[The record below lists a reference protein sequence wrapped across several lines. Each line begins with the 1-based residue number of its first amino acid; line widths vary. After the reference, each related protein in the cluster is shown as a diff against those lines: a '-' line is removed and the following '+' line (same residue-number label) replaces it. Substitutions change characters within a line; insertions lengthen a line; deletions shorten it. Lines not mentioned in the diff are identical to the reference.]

1 MHAYGCGFVGIRAAT
16 ITEVLSKKSNF
27 GPNSLL
33 KSARNFSIQEL
44 IYLTS
49 VYTVAW
55 GPLLLLNKTIFW
67 DDWVFETSSHE
78 VLRNIYSVRG
88 TPYEFWYWSTGWMLS
103 PLFFRFVTFFSYLIG
118 SILFGLILFKL
129 PERIF
134 TRNSI
139 VSIIAI
145 SLVLPLNLARGSNCT
160 SHYALTFL
168 IFHCAWYLMIT
179 SKTKLKTSAAFAL
192 FAYSFTT
199 NSLLFYFIWPFVHF
213 LYLGFKNNYS
223 NKKLILRQ
231 ITLACLPITWF
242 GLKRLLFVPFG
253 SAAGYNDLIYKY
265 VIIGFLVFFLIAL
278 AALRWYCLEHIAP
291 FADGAKIFLILFGI
305 TVLASGMLPYF
316 SVGYFPPYVSW
327 NTRHEFLQSSGI
339 SIIVL
344 GFSMLISS
352 IGMHRIGQYI
362 PKLVIGI
369 AMTASFLYSLS
380 FLNDASKQKTI
391 IDLIAMNSLVSESS
405 TIIFDDTTTKSN
417 IFDRPYDSTEWTG
430 FLHKAFGDSTRFGLN
445 ANQFEIDRLFNS
457 DFVNNESAFS
467 VPGYVVG
474 KSAILVTIY
483 YLEPVNDSLDDIP
496 LLRYFAF
503 NRPKLGIRS
512 QFVTKTEILARGLAD
527 PNL

>member
-1 MHAYGCGFVGIRAAT
+1 
-16 ITEVLSKKSNF
+16 
-27 GPNSLL
+27 
-33 KSARNFSIQEL
+33 
-44 IYLTS
+44 
-49 VYTVAW
+49 
-55 GPLLLLNKTIFW
+55 
-67 DDWVFETSSHE
+67 
-78 VLRNIYSVRG
+78 
-88 TPYEFWYWSTGWMLS
+88 
-103 PLFFRFVTFFSYLIG
+103 
-118 SILFGLILFKL
+118 
-129 PERIF
+129 
-134 TRNSI
+134 
-139 VSIIAI
+139 
-145 SLVLPLNLARGSNCT
+145 
-160 SHYALTFL
+160 
-168 IFHCAWYLMIT
+168 
-179 SKTKLKTSAAFAL
+179 LKTSAAFAL

>member
-1 MHAYGCGFVGIRAAT
+1 MLF
-16 ITEVLSKKSNF
+16 KKPNF

-49 VYTVAW
+49 IYTVAW
-55 GPLLLLNKTIFW
+55 GPLLLLNTNLW
-67 DDWVFETSSHE
+67 DDWMLETSSHE
-78 VLRNIYSVRG
+78 VVRNYYSARG
-88 TPYEFWYWSTGWMLS
+88 TSYEFWYWSTGWMLS
-103 PLFFRFVTFFSYLIG
+103 PLFFRLVTFFSYFIG
-118 SILFGLILFKL
+118 TILFGLILFKL

-145 SLVLPLNLARGSNCT
+145 SLVLPLNLARASNCV
-160 SHYALTFL
+160 SHYALTFFV
-168 IFHCAWYLMIT
+168 FHCAWYLMIT
-179 SKTKLKTSAAFAL
+179 SKTKLKTSAAFVL

-253 SAAGYNDLIYKY
+253 AFADYNNLIYKY
-265 VIIGFLVFFLIAL
+265 VIISFLIFFFIAL
-278 AALRWYCLEHIAP
+278 AALRSYCLEHMTP
-291 FADGAKIFLILFGI
+291 FADGVKVFLILFGI

-344 GFSMLISS
+344 GFSMFISS
-352 IGMHRIGQYI
+352 IGMRRIAQYI

-391 IDLIAMNSLVSESS
+391 IDLMTMNSLISESS

-430 FLHKAFGDSTRFGLN
+430 FLHEAFGDSTRFGLN

-457 DFVNNESAFS
+457 DYISNETTIS

-474 KSAILVTIY
+474 ESAILVTIY
-483 YLEPVNDSLDDIP
+483 YLKPVNDPLIDIP
-496 LLRYFAF
+496 ILRYFAF

-527 PNL
+527 LNL